1 MTVDALKPFD
11 ESIYQ
16 QRNRNRPTPLLF
28 QMKKN
33 KVIFLN
39 GTSSSGKTTLAKAF
53 QEIMEE
59 PVLYVSND
67 KFIFMISDR
76 DLKDDSIRPPIII
89 SLLSAFHRS
98 IPLIGE
104 CGYAMII
111 DHVVERED
119 WMNEIVI
126 NLKEFTTYCVKVNCS
141 VEELE
146 RREKERGDR
155 KVGLAKWQSQ
165 FIHNFIEYDFEIN
178 TETESTKD
186 SANKLKELFYSDIEP
201 TAFNTYRETLKPNQ
215 TVE

>member
-1 MTVDALKPFD
+1 
-11 ESIYQ
+11 
-16 QRNRNRPTPLLF
+16 
-28 QMKKN
+28 MKKN

-39 GTSSSGKTTLAKAF
+39 GTTSSGKSTLAKAF

-89 SLLSAFHRS
+89 PLLSAFHRS

-104 CGYAMII
+104 CGRAMII

-119 WMNEIVI
+119 WMNEIVM
-126 NLKEFTTYCVKVNCS
+126 NREGFTTYCVKVHCS

-146 RREKERGDR
+146 RRETKRGNR

-165 FIHNFIEYDFEIN
+165 FIHNFIEYDFKID
-178 TETESTKD
+178 TENESTEESVKR
-186 SANKLKELFYSDIEP
+186 LKELFYSDLEP
-201 TAFNTYRETLKPNQ
+201 KAFNAYRKKLKP
-215 TVE
+215 